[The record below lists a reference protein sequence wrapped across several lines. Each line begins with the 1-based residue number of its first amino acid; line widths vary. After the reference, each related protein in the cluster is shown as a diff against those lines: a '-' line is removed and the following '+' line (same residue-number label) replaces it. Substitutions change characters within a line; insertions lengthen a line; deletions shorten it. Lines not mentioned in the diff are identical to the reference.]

1 MVVLKYIAPDLAET
15 TSFGAGSE
23 QLGWG
28 RRGAQGAGREEGY
41 IAAALASIDR
51 RLIFCSDCQD
61 ACASSSCACT
71 QAFYLDLDS
80 SFAITRT
87 DPTTHLSEC
96 CSCCPTGLRAPRSSW
111 TATLALYTG
120 LSITSEMFLA
130 RAEQKVGRT
139 IVATTCAFVKCRI
152 TVFRTWLYAI
162 CVRADLFHVGAFGL
176 HWCLIAEGAPT
187 GAEIDSSVPGNE
199 PTSMRSSSLEVMA
212 ALPLDGS
219 LGLRP
224 EEDYTYVDQPW
235 NRSFLFGMPFRHVLP
250 QAADWLEDRDVLSA
264 DVCLPEVWLP
274 AFAYRCGLRRTAF
287 CQPAVFASAS
297 TADTTDRTT
306 KCGLTSEGS
315 SRRSEVVARFCVS
328 CYSYYGWQLLRR
340 KAAPA
345 SLRPLIVV
353 TGRYFYIGRF
363 CLFFWKVILSQQQS
377 EAGIRSANA
386 ATCAT
391 IR

>member
-87 DPTTHLSEC
+87 DPTTHLPEC

-152 TVFRTWLYAI
+152 AVFRTWLYVI
-162 CVRADLFHVGAFGL
+162 YVRADLFHVGAFGL

-187 GAEIDSSVPGNE
+187 GAEIDSSVPGKE

-250 QAADWLEDRDVLSA
+250 QQQTGWRIA
-264 DVCLPEVWLP
+264 VCSRLMY
-274 AFAYRCGLRRTAF
+274 AYPKYGCLRLLTGVAYGV
-287 CQPAVFASAS
+287 PHSAS
-297 TADTTDRTT
+297 LLSLPPHQLQIPPTAPQ
-306 KCGLTSEGS
+306 SAGS
-315 SRRSEVVARFCVS
+315 LVR
-328 CYSYYGWQLLRR
+328 G
-340 KAAPA
+340 AAGGA
-345 SLRPLIVV
+345 KL
-353 TGRYFYIGRF
+353 
-363 CLFFWKVILSQQQS
+363 
-377 EAGIRSANA
+377 
-386 ATCAT
+386 
-391 IR
+391 